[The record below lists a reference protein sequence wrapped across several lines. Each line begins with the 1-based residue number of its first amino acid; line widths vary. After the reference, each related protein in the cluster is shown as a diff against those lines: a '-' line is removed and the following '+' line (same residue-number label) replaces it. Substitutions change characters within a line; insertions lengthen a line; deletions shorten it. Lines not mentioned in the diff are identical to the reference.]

1 MQTDTKAGT
10 KGGVRE
16 FSRKRRLMNQ
26 AGSIVKNPYNI
37 MVVISVIFM
46 VYLILIPLGQ
56 MIIQTLT
63 LAGADAARVDGGRE
77 GMFTLYYWKRVLTS
91 SISQK
96 MLWTP
101 LKNSLLI
108 SVCTAAFGITLGSLL
123 AWLMVRSDLPYK
135 KFFSLAL
142 IIPYMI
148 PSWCKS
154 MAWLTIFKNERVGGA
169 QGLLG
174 FLGIQTPDWLAYGPF
189 AIIVVLVIHYYAY
202 AYLLVSSAL
211 SSINSELEEMG
222 EILGASKA
230 RILTKITFPLV
241 MPAILSAVIM
251 TFSKA
256 MGTFGVPS
264 VLGLKIGY
272 YTVSTTMYNSIQNG
286 QNRVAFAISLILIAI
301 ASFSVFLNQKA
312 IGSRKSFST
321 IGGKGS
327 RSNPIRLGKWRP
339 VIVGILIAFIAVA
352 VVFPVVILLYQSF
365 MLEPGNYSLSNFT
378 LHYWT
383 GGSVPTIDQG
393 EPGIFK
399 NPQFMKYVVNT
410 IKLVVLTSLFATVFG
425 QLIGYINS
433 RGRKLFSGK
442 LVEQLVF
449 IPYLIPSIAFG
460 AMYLALFATAKKI
473 EMMGYRITLVPS
485 LYGTFAL
492 LVLIAVVKN
501 MPFASRAGTS
511 NMLQISTEL
520 EEAAQVE
527 NAGFPRRFFKI
538 VFPLSKGG
546 MISGFMLV
554 FISIMKELDLIVI
567 LMTPSQQTL
576 PYMAY
581 AYSAENLIQLSSAV
595 TIVMFVLVF
604 FVYWFANTFTDADIT
619 KGF

>member
-1 MQTDTKAGT
+1 MQTEKNIGLPETQQ
-10 KGGVRE
+10 E
-16 FSRKRRLMNQ
+16 FSRKRRFKNQ
-26 AGSIVKNPYNI
+26 IKTVIKNPYNL

-46 VYLILIPLGQ
+46 VYLIIIPLGQ
-56 MIIQTLT
+56 MVIQTLT
-63 LAGADAARVDGGRE
+63 LAEADVARIEGGRE

-91 SISQK
+91 SISGK

-101 LKNSLLI
+101 LKNSLI
-108 SVCTAAFGITLGSLL
+108 IAVTTAVLGITLGSML

-174 FLGIQTPDWLAYGPF
+174 FLGIHTPDWLAYGPV
-189 AIIVVLVIHYYAY
+189 AIILVLVIHYYAY
-202 AYLLVSSAL
+202 AYLLVSAAL
-211 SSINSELEEMG
+211 GSINSELEEMG
-222 EILGASKA
+222 EILGAGKP
-230 RILTKITFPLV
+230 RILRKITFPLV
-241 MPAILSAVIM
+241 LPAILSAVIM

-264 VLGLKIGY
+264 MLGLKIGY

-286 QNRVAFAISLILIAI
+286 QNRVAFAISLILIGI
-301 ASFSVFLNQKA
+301 ASFSVFMNQKA
-312 IGSRKSFST
+312 IGSRKSYST
-321 IGGKGS
+321 IGGKGG

-339 VIVGILIAFIAVA
+339 VITGLLFGFILLA
-352 VVFPVVILLYQSF
+352 VVIPVIIPLYQSF
-365 MLEPGNYSLSNFT
+365 MLESGNYGLSNLT
-378 LHYWT
+378 LHYWI

-393 EPGIFK
+393 EPGILK

-410 IKLVVLTSLFATVFG
+410 IKLVVLTSIFATIFG

-460 AMYLALFATAKKI
+460 AMYLALFATAKKV
-473 EMMGYRITLVPS
+473 ELFGYRITLVPS

-492 LVLIAVVKN
+492 LVLIAVIKN
-501 MPFASRAGTS
+501 LPFASRAGTS

-527 NAGFPRRFFKI
+527 NAGFFTRFTRI

-581 AYSAENLIQLSSAV
+581 SYSAENLIQLSSAV